1 MSYLL
6 LTIAANV
13 VMIFVMRYS
22 EQRQGNRYAVTVFN
36 YITGVVVSLC
46 LLGGHWPQPGT
57 QSLGLAVGLSFTNT
71 LCMVGCMLLIQ
82 YSILKNGAP
91 MTTTFNRLGILIP
104 TVLSIF
110 LFREAPS
117 LLQAAGLAA
126 ATFAIV
132 YLSGGRS
139 GPRIAAPL
147 GLMAVFVVGGL
158 IDFHSKVYNIF
169 GQPSLQEFYVLST
182 FILSFFISLGL
193 LLWKNRR
200 ISLQD
205 VLCGIL
211 VGLPNQAVTF
221 CMVKA
226 AAVLPA
232 YVVFP
237 VYSAAVILVV
247 NLINF
252 LVFRE
257 KPTPRELR
265 GTGIIAAALVL
276 LNL

>member
-1 MSYLL
+1 MNYLL

-22 EQRQGNRYAVTVFN
+22 EQQQGNRYAVTVFN
-36 YITGVVVSLC
+36 YITGIAVSLC
-46 LLGGHWPQPGT
+46 LLGGRWPQPDTRGM
-57 QSLGLAVGLSFTNT
+57 GLAVGLACSNA

-104 TVLSIF
+104 TVLSVL
-110 LFREAPS
+110 LFRETPS

-126 ATFAIV
+126 AAFAIA

-139 GPRIAAPL
+139 ASRITAPL
-147 GLMAVFVVGGL
+147 GLMLVFAVGGL
-158 IDFHSKVYNIF
+158 IDFHSKVYNMF
-169 GQPSLQEFYVLST
+169 GSPALQEFYVLST
-182 FILSFFISLGL
+182 FVLAFVISLVL

-200 ISLQD
+200 ISPRD
-205 VLCGIL
+205 VLCGVL
-211 VGLPNQAVTF
+211 VGVPNQAVTF

-237 VYSAAVILVV
+237 VYSAAVILTV
-247 NLINF
+247 NVINF

-257 KPTPRELR
+257 KPTGRELR
-265 GTGIIAAALVL
+265 GTAIIAAALVL

>member
-13 VMIFVMRYS
+13 VMIFVMRHS
-22 EQRQGNRYAVTVFN
+22 EHQQGNRYAVTVFN
-36 YITGVVVSLC
+36 YITGIAVSLC
-46 LLGGHWPQPGT
+46 LLGGRWPQSDAPGV
-57 QSLGLAVGLSFTNT
+57 GLAVGLAFSNA

-104 TVLSIF
+104 TVLSIL
-110 LFREAPS
+110 LFRETPS
-117 LLQAAGLAA
+117 MLQVAGLAA
-126 ATFAIV
+126 AAFAIA

-139 GPRIAAPL
+139 GSRITAPL
-147 GLMAVFVVGGL
+147 GLALVFVVGGL

-169 GQPSLQEFYVLST
+169 GQSALQEFYVLST
-182 FILSFFISLGL
+182 FVLSFVISLVL

-200 ISLQD
+200 ISPRD

-226 AAVLPA
+226 AAILPA

-237 VYSAAVILVV
+237 VYSAAVILAV
-247 NLINF
+247 NVINF
-252 LVFRE
+252 LMFRE
-257 KPTPRELR
+257 KPTVRELR
-265 GTGIIAAALVL
+265 GTAIIAAALVL